1 MKKYKDFG
9 KKIGGAR
16 KDLWKGKITLRE
28 IEGLDTAEVKKY
40 VNKDNIFPKPDY
52 SLETEDALTVL
63 YWKKLIRDAVPCKP
77 VLWDLN
83 SPIAYFDAVNSIK
96 IFLSSIHSASD
107 FETVEKES
115 LKQVEQKVQD
125 GFISTTRA
133 EATKKRKLISLIKS
147 PNWNTLEGKR
157 LLNGFLCSMEEQ
169 VKANTD
175 FYLFNIKENT
185 GPNYQLNDGNRY
197 NYTLKNEINH
207 LTVNIQEPYLKKD
220 TFSLFANY
228 KGIFSTVGIN
238 IENIDKVE
246 QLKKSFIEEQMKLV
260 KEKKI
265 NRKNSKKKLMPPM
278 LDHIE
283 RTGKDVI
290 GVRNIT
296 GNNYINE
303 FGIYGGEYGNW
314 LNQKERKASLYCGYE
329 AFRDLAEALNINDN
343 DISLGGRL
351 SIAFG
356 SRGHG
361 TALAHYEPLREVIN
375 LTKMKGAG
383 SLAHEWG
390 HALDYI
396 LGTKLFGQK
405 LISSNNYIGSGVIN
419 VMKYNGHKET
429 EFYKNAKALDQ
440 YYSKSD
446 KGYWSSPTEMFA
458 RCFACYVYDKLQE
471 KGQKNDYLC
480 GHAYRIVGL
489 DADGN
494 PILSYPTGEEKD
506 RIFSEFDLMFNE
518 LKNKGLLTERKED
531 EVFKTEEFE
540 IKNMGFPLRYEQ
552 MVFNF

>member
-9 KKIGGAR
+9 RKIGGAR
-16 KDLWKGKITLRE
+16 KDLWKGKMTLRE
-28 IEGLDTAEVKKY
+28 IEGLDAAEIKKY

-52 SLETEDALTVL
+52 ALETEDALTVL
-63 YWKKLIRDAVPCKP
+63 YWKKLIRDAIPCKP

-96 IFLSSIHSASD
+96 TFLSLIHSASD
-107 FETVEKES
+107 FKTVEKEN
-115 LKQVEQKVQD
+115 LKQLEQKVQD

-133 EATKKRKLISLIKS
+133 EATKKRKLINLIKN
-147 PNWNTLEGKR
+147 PGWNSLEEKR
-157 LLNGFLCSMEEQ
+157 LLHGFLCTQEEQ
-169 VKANTD
+169 ANANTS
-175 FYLFNIKENT
+175 FYIFHIKENT
-185 GPNYQLNDGNRY
+185 APVYQLQNGGGYKY
-197 NYTLKNEINH
+197 NLKNEIIY
-207 LTVNIQEPYLKKD
+207 LSVNLQEAYLMKN
-220 TFSLFANY
+220 SICLFADY
-228 KGIFSTVGIN
+228 KGIFCTLGVN
-238 IENIDKVE
+238 IKDIDEIEKR
-246 QLKKSFIEEQMKLV
+246 KNDFI
-260 KEKKI
+260 KEKVKLMQKEKS
-265 NRKNSKKKLMPPM
+265 NQKKRKNKLMPPM
-278 LDHIE
+278 LNHIE

-405 LISSNNYIGSGVIN
+405 LISTSNYIGSGVIN

-458 RCFACYVYDKLQE
+458 RCFACYVYDKLKE

-480 GHAYRIVGL
+480 GHAYRTIGH

-494 PILSYPTGEEKD
+494 LILSYPTGEEKN
-506 RIFSEFDLMFNE
+506 RLFSEFDLMFNE
-518 LKNKGLLTERKED
+518 LKNKGLLTERKE
-531 EVFKTEEFE
+531 EVFKTEEIE
-540 IKNMGFPLRYEQ
+540 IKNVGFPLKYEQ